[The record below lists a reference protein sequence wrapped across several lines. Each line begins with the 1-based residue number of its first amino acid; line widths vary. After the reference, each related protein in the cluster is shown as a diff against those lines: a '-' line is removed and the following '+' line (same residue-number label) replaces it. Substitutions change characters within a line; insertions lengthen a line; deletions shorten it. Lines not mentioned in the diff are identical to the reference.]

1 MKYQKSDF
9 SQKTSFCSFRQW
21 TQHRPAIDNLTATL
35 LLSFQRVDVCP
46 SRDTN
51 AAVWC
56 VCTETTNLS

>member
-9 SQKTSFCSFRQW
+9 SQKTSFCSFR
-21 TQHRPAIDNLTATL
+21 HRPAIDNLTATL
-35 LLSFQRVDVCP
+35 LLSFQQVDVCP

>member
-35 LLSFQRVDVCP
+35 LLSFQ
-46 SRDTN
+46 
-51 AAVWC
+51 
-56 VCTETTNLS
+56 